1 MASPSFE
8 VPHLPHLEEH
18 ITPES
23 LRSAQQRHPGGAD
36 DYYGLDA
43 NPSMSLEEVQG
54 SASSLR
60 RMLMVTV
67 AGNAAN
73 SALVAAGQLGELRK
87 LNSERNPIVGL
98 ARERVASKEAERL
111 RAERRA
117 DEALRKE
124 RQASMIMRQKAATD
138 WQRQSRSATALL
150 RSREAGMSASHGL
163 ARERLEDH
171 KRLLLDAFARA
182 HSRNSDS
189 QLLSCFVSWRCE
201 VESQR
206 CARLED
212 ALREAQRRQHA
223 LELADQRARQASA
236 ASRVGIAFGTLELE
250 KAMLQGF
257 AFALWKSSAR
267 KSRSAA
273 NLCRSWQRTSE
284 RSMLQAVIAS
294 WRQLSLQSVSAQNA
308 QARGRLVQE
317 LMAARVEAAV
327 LSCWSSWRA
336 QAQAGAAAARSS
348 RQQLQQKR
356 TRLETCEAI
365 LEPQEKRHLQLVQS
379 SCFSSWRSIAA
390 AQKGEQAAV
399 MRADSATASAQLLQ
413 ARGRK
418 ACERVLA
425 SLLAERCQLI
435 LVGAFA
441 CWSVFLRLAREHGK
455 IASTHSADATL
466 AGDLL
471 LHRRR
476 SSSRLLARLLATSLE
491 QIVAGAFACW
501 QAALRVQR
509 REGSEVAATEHHQ
522 DQLQQRHGEEV
533 KLHLGV
539 AQRRLQAST
548 GAIASLIARQ
558 MELLLMAA
566 FLSWVAVAA
575 HRSDAKPEAAPTAFL
590 ADEAALHLGIA
601 HRRLQASS
609 GAMASLIARHLE
621 LLQHAAFRA
630 WLTAAGQGS
639 LRLQTAIRRGSM
651 QDRKSLS
658 SALLAWRIA
667 ALGNIAAQSTQARG
681 RLVHELMAA
690 RMEATVLSCW
700 SCWRAQA
707 QDGATEARSS
717 RALLLQQQSE
727 LKAQQT
733 ALVKDE
739 SEVAAVSAQLLLQVR
754 RSRACEH
761 LLGSLISEK
770 WQLTLLGAFAFWSLA
785 AKTGRGEQVSTD
797 ATALAPSP
805 AAAAEGKVLLRRSCL
820 SSKLLARSIA
830 ACLESILV
838 GAFACWRAA
847 LRATARERL
856 VHQESKVMM
865 QRNSL
870 TSRLVARLM
879 AASMERTV
887 AGAFA
892 CWSAAMRL
900 KEELG
905 QKQAPPSP
913 SLTPSQPQEQQSL
926 ANQALVQQQHRS
938 TSRLLARFMAA
949 SLEQLVV
956 GAFACWKAVV
966 VVSSKSLTSP
976 TASASVH
983 LIQHSKEVKLHLGVA
998 QRRLQAS
1005 SSAIASLIAR
1015 QMELLLMASFRSW
1028 LAVVVQSS
1036 AAVQAQTATKP
1047 SSASAQNAEA
1057 EASLCRVAGSGCAEQ
1072 CIPKGANVKQKSQ
1085 DGAIGVFARSG
1096 KGRASPTC
1104 LLHWLA

>member
-257 AFALWKSSAR
+257 AFALWKEHMTSAR

-770 WQLTLLGAFAFWSLA
+770 WQLTLLGAFASW
-785 AKTGRGEQVSTD
+785 RGALQHARAERCKPAD
-797 ATALAPSP
+797 ADMVALP
-805 AAAAEGKVLLRRSCL
+805 ETKVLLQRSL
-820 SSKLLARSIA
+820 SA
-830 ACLESILV
+830 
-838 GAFACWRAA
+838 
-847 LRATARERL
+847 
-856 VHQESKVMM
+856 
-865 QRNSL
+865 
-870 TSRLVARLM
+870 SRLVARLM

-1036 AAVQAQTATKP
+1036 ASPRVQMSSRRARMERLVSSLGQAKDELVLLACFTGWRRMIEVSDARGGA
-1047 SSASAQNAEA
+1047 SSACS
-1057 EASLCRVAGSGCAEQ
+1057 
-1072 CIPKGANVKQKSQ
+1072 
-1085 DGAIGVFARSG
+1085 
-1096 KGRASPTC
+1096 
-1104 LLHWLA
+1104 